1 MGMRRDPKLGL
12 LLGSQRLKD
21 KPSFSQS
28 GNNSR
33 DEDNAVITPGCL
45 LGTPTTSLAD
55 LLF

>member
-1 MGMRRDPKLGL
+1 MRRDPKLGL